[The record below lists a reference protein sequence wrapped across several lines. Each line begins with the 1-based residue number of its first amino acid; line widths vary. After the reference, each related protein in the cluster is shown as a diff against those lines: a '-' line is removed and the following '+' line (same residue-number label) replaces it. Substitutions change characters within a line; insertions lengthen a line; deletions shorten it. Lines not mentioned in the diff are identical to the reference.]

1 MKQLSLSFL
10 LTFFAVLVLFSA
22 QAAPSRHQLRS
33 PDGRLSLEVS
43 VADEVSYTLQ
53 IDSKTVLAPSTLQ
66 LHLADGWLPGA
77 QPALRR
83 VRERQVDQMLNPLYG
98 KRSHVRDQFNELSL
112 EFRGNYSLIFRLYD
126 EGLAW
131 RWVTRLKGELTVTD
145 ESAFFGFASGCT
157 VIAAHSSSG
166 TFEHSYEELYKTRPL
181 AVMPDSLAYLPVLVR
196 TPEGISAV
204 ITETGLEDYPG
215 FHLRKPA
222 GRSGLEAAFPKYP
235 TKAEPGGHMKFN
247 LIVKE
252 RADYIARTAG
262 TREFPWRV
270 VRVASKDAELLDSEL
285 VYLLSNPQA
294 EGTDFSWVK
303 PGKVAWDW
311 WCALNLTGV
320 DFRTGINTDTY
331 KYFIDFAARNGFEY
345 INLDEGWSDQYDL
358 MKRTDAID
366 LEEIVRYAKSKGVG
380 VILWCVH
387 YPLDQK
393 LEEVMDMCQELG
405 IAGLKVDFMDRD
417 DQWMVNYYH
426 RIADAAARHKLL
438 VNFHGAYKP
447 AGLHR
452 KYPNVINREAV
463 RGLEYNKFSRPW
475 GTTPGYACTIPFVRM
490 VAGPMDYTPGA
501 MRNEQWANF
510 GVFNE
515 RPMSQGTR
523 CQQLAMYVLYEAPLQ
538 MITDAPTAYEAEPD
552 ILKFLSEVPTIWDET
567 VALDGKVGEFAALAR
582 RKGDHWYVA
591 AICDWT
597 ARDITLDLSFL
608 GNGRFRAEILQ
619 DGVNA
624 DRVGSDYRKTTADVT
639 RDSRPVY
646 HLAPGGGVVLKI
658 SPKL

>member
-1 MKQLSLSFL
+1 MKSAIISLLMLTGLIAVTRTGLS
-10 LTFFAVLVLFSA
+10 
-22 QAAPSRHQLRS
+22 APSTHELRS
-33 PDGRLSLEVS
+33 PDGRLVLS
-43 VADEVSYTLQ
+43 VAVVDQISYTLRL
-53 IDSKTVLAPSTLQ
+53 DGKEVLSPSTMR
-66 LHLADGWLPGA
+66 LHTAGGTTFGEN
-77 QPALRR
+77 PALRR
-83 VRERQVDQMLNPLYG
+83 SSRKEVDQSLTPLYG
-98 KRSHVRDQFNELSL
+98 KRSRIRDNYNELTL

-131 RWVTRLKGELTVTD
+131 RWATRLKGELTVDD
-145 ESAFFGFASGCT
+145 EYAFFGFAAGST
-157 VIAAHSSSG
+157 TIASHPSSG

-181 AVMPDSLAYLPVLVR
+181 AAMSDSLVYLPMLVR
-196 TPEGISAV
+196 TPEGINAV
-204 ITETGLEDYPG
+204 ITEADLEDYPG

-222 GRSGLEAAFPKYP
+222 GRSGLETAFPKYP
-235 TKAEPGGHMKFN
+235 TTDEPGGHNKFN

-270 VRVASKDAELLDSEL
+270 IAVAGRDVELLDSDL
-285 VYLLSNPQA
+285 VYKLSSSSA
-294 EGTDFSWVK
+294 AGIDFSWVK

-320 DFRTGINTDTY
+320 DFKTGINTDTY

-358 MKRTDAID
+358 MKRSDAID
-366 LEEIVRYAKSKGVG
+366 LEEIVDYAKNKGVG
-380 VILWCVH
+380 VFLWCVH

-393 LEEVMDMCQELG
+393 LEEMMAMCSELG

-475 GTTPGYACTIPFVRM
+475 GTTPGYALTIPFVRM

-501 MRNEQWANF
+501 MRNEQWDNF
-510 GVFNE
+510 GVFFE

-538 MITDAPTAYEAEPD
+538 MITDAPTAYEAEPE
-552 ILKFLSEVPTIWDET
+552 ILQFLADVPTVWDET
-567 VALDGKVGEFAALAR
+567 VAIDGKVGEYAVIAR
-582 RKGDHWYVA
+582 RKGDTWYFA
-591 AICDWT
+591 AMCDWT
-597 ARDITLDLSFL
+597 PRDIALDLSFL
-608 GNGRFRAEILQ
+608 GEGSYSAEVYQ

-624 DRVGSDYRKTTADVT
+624 DRVGSDYRKTSIEVT
-639 RDSRPVY
+639 RNSRPVY
-646 HLAPGGGVVLKI
+646 RLAPGGGLVLRLSK
-658 SPKL
+658 